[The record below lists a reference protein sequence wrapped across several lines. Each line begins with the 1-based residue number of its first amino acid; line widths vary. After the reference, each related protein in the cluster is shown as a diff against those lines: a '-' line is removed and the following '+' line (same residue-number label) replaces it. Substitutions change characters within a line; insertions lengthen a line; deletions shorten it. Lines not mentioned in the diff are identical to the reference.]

1 MPPDPFAQEYSM
13 KLASRTARITP
24 SPTLQL
30 SATVKALVAQGQQVF
45 DFTAGEPSFDSPD
58 VAKDAAYEAI
68 RSGFTKYTSVTG
80 IDELKDAII
89 DKFQRDQGLT
99 YSRSQIL
106 VSCGAKHTLFNL
118 ALALF
123 EAGDEVIIP
132 APYWVSYPEQI
143 LMADAKPVF
152 VSTSES
158 SGYAIDLKEL
168 EGTLTDRTKAIILN
182 SPCNPTGSLYDR
194 QTLEGIA
201 KLALQYGFLV
211 ISDEIYEKM
220 IYDEHRHQ
228 SIASLGP
235 DIAQN
240 TILVNGVSKTY
251 AMTGWRIGYAAGP
264 EPLIKAMGDI
274 QSQSTSNPT
283 SIAQKAAVGALRG
296 GDAFI
301 QHMVKELDSR
311 RKAMVA
317 GLNRISDIHCPMP
330 SGAFYAFPNIA
341 QLVGRRF
348 QGQDLA
354 TPFALANFF
363 LKEAQVACVPGEPFG
378 SPTHLRFSYTGTLE
392 VIEEGLHRLA
402 KAVGKLE

>member
-1 MPPDPFAQEYSM
+1 M
-13 KLASRTARITP
+13 KLASRTTRITP

-30 SATVKALVAQGQQVF
+30 SATVKALVAQGQRVF

-58 VAKDAAYEAI
+58 VAKNAAYDAI
-68 RSGFTKYTSVTG
+68 RSGFTKYTAVTG
-80 IDELKDAII
+80 IDDLKDAII
-89 DKFQRDQGLT
+89 EKFQRDQGLT
-99 YSRSQIL
+99 CSRSQIL

-123 EAGDEVIIP
+123 ETGDEVIIP
-132 APYWVSYPEQI
+132 TPYWVSYPEQI
-143 LMADAKPVF
+143 LVADAKPVF
-152 VSTSES
+152 LPTSES
-158 SGYAIDLKEL
+158 SGYAIDLKAL
-168 EGTLTDRTKAIILN
+168 EATLTDRTKAIILN
-182 SPCNPTGSLYDR
+182 SPCNPTGSMYDR

-201 KLALQYGFLV
+201 KLAIQHDILI

-220 IYDEHRHQ
+220 IYDEHRHY

-235 DIAQN
+235 DIARN
-240 TILVNGVSKTY
+240 TIIVNGVSKTY
-251 AMTGWRIGYAAGP
+251 SMTGWRIGYAAGP
-264 EPLIKAMGDI
+264 DPLIKAMGDI

-301 QHMVKELDSR
+301 QHMVKELDIR
-311 RKAMVA
+311 RKAIVA
-317 GLNRISDIHCPMP
+317 GLNRITGIHCPMP
-330 SGAFYAFPNIA
+330 SGAFYAFPDIA
-341 QLVGRRF
+341 RLLGRRF
-348 QGQDLA
+348 QGQSLA

-392 VIEEGLHRLA
+392 VIEEGLQHLAEGVARL
-402 KAVGKLE
+402 E

>member
-1 MPPDPFAQEYSM
+1 M
-13 KLASRTARITP
+13 KLASRTTRITP

-30 SATVKALVAQGQQVF
+30 SATVKALVAQGQRVF

-68 RSGFTKYTSVTG
+68 RSGFTKYTAVTG
-80 IDELKDAII
+80 IDDLKDAII
-89 DKFQRDQGLT
+89 EKFQRDQGLT
-99 YSRSQIL
+99 YSRAQIL

-123 EAGDEVIIP
+123 ETGDEVIIP

-143 LMADAKPVF
+143 LVADAKPVF
-152 VSTSES
+152 LPTSES
-158 SGYAIDLKEL
+158 SGYAIDLKAL
-168 EGTLTDRTKAIILN
+168 EAILTDRTKAIILN
-182 SPCNPTGSLYDR
+182 SPCNPTGSMYDR

-201 KLALQYGFLV
+201 ELAIRYDFLI

-220 IYDEHRHQ
+220 IYDDHRHH

-235 DIAQN
+235 DIARN
-240 TILVNGVSKTY
+240 TIIVNGVSKTY
-251 AMTGWRIGYAAGP
+251 SMTGWRIGYAAGP

-301 QHMVKELDSR
+301 QHMVKELDIR
-311 RKAMVA
+311 RKAIVT
-317 GLNRISDIHCPMP
+317 GLNRITGIHCSMP

-341 QLVGRRF
+341 QLLGRRF
-348 QGQDLA
+348 KGQSLA

-378 SPTHLRFSYTGTLE
+378 SPAHLRFSYTGTLD
-392 VIEEGLHRLA
+392 VIEEGLQHLAGAVARL
-402 KAVGKLE
+402 E